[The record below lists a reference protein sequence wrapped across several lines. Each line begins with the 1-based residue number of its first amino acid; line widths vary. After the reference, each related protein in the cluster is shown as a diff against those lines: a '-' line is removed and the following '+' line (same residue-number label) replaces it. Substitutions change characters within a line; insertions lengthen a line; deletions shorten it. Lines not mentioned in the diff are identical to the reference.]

1 MQQQAKHSVQSPFL
15 AKIGTVVTRLLQVP
29 HGTSKMGVVLIVLV
43 APENV
48 VSTSL
53 LDDDNPVA
61 LSFHLL
67 SVFVLTIAIISG
79 SVIGYM

>member
-15 AKIGTVVTRLLQVP
+15 AKMGTVVTRLLHVP
-29 HGTSKMGVVLIVLV
+29 HGTSKIGVVLIVFV
-43 APENV
+43 APEKA

-53 LDDDNPVA
+53 LDDFNPVA

-67 SVFVLTIAIISG
+67 SV
-79 SVIGYM
+79 